1 MRFFA
6 GVPLSICAQD
16 TGHLLFFLRIKI
28 ELKLTWQQKEKK
40 KHWLLLEIQVNKQFY
55 TDLAAW
61 N

>member
-40 KHWLLLEIQVNKQFY
+40 KH
-55 TDLAAW
+55 
-61 N
+61 